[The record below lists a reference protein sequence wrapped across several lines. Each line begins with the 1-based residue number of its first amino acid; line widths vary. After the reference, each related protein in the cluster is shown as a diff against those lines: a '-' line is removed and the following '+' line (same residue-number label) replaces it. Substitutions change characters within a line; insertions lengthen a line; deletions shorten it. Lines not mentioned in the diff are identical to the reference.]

1 MPITGYMKANFEI
14 QLKISDKL
22 KLMKKLIVV
31 SKSVKPQ
38 VFSYVVHKK
47 DAGSPSRTAPQPPVC
62 SNLALHYTA
71 NN

>member
-1 MPITGYMKANFEI
+1 MPITGYINANFQI

-47 DAGSPSRTAPQPPVC
+47 DAGSPSRTAPQLPVC
-62 SNLALHYTA
+62 SHCTTQQIVY
-71 NN
+71 